1 MKAKIDVG
9 MIDVFGS
16 DYHVARIARLSR
28 GVPWEVDAAAKMD
41 SEKWSKSTW
50 EENTKTLRF
59 LFEQKHMT
67 PFEFAGA
74 TFYIE
79 APIFVARQLMR
90 YRCASYLERSL
101 RYCKPFEENE
111 EYNKLLADGFKRERA
126 RAVLP
131 LITTTAFY
139 MHANLREWFHIF
151 DERLSAHAQE
161 ETRLLVSMIHNQLAS
176 HLPLSVA
183 LWDNSPNGQAFHNEF
198 SK

>member
-126 RAVLP
+126 RGLAP
-131 LITTTAFY
+131 DN
-139 MHANLREWFHIF
+139 H
-151 DERLSAHAQE
+151 D
-161 ETRLLVSMIHNQLAS
+161 RLLHARQFARMVPYLRRTSVCSRPGRNAFARFNDTQSAS
-176 HLPLSVA
+176 VT
-183 LWDNSPNGQAFHNEF
+183 SPAVCCTVG
-198 SK
+198 